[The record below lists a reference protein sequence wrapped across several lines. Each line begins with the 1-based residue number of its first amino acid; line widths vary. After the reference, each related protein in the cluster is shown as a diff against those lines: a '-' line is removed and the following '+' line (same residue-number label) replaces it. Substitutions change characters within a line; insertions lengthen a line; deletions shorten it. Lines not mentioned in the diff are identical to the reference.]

1 MLLASL
7 NMAHLCRWRPS
18 AGYNRALL
26 PAGVALEHGQ
36 VHADPEA
43 GGAPQR
49 RGVLRVLSRRGAVG
63 HGLLRHQGHR
73 VGPPEGQRP
82 AGAGVSAPRAGWPP
96 LAGRSPANARLSPS
110 SRHLFPPPSPIFA
123 GGANDRWVRS
133 VSFCAD
139 GRHLASV
146 ADDR

>member
-7 NMAHLCRWRPS
+7 KMVHLCRWRPS

-49 RGVLRVLSRRGAVG
+49 RGVLRVLTRRGAVG

-82 AGAGVSAPRAGWPP
+82 AGAGVSAPPQARRGWLDSPMLTLASRPP
-96 LAGRSPANARLSPS
+96 PDTSSRLPLPS
-110 SRHLFPPPSPIFA
+110 SPGVPTTA
-123 GGANDRWVRS
+123 GFDR
-133 VSFCAD
+133 
-139 GRHLASV
+139 
-146 ADDR
+146 